1 MIAVKRAIRREGFQS
16 MTPNDIATIA
26 LSLPGATE
34 SAHFGKRDFRAP
46 KIFLSLPSPDT
57 ASLNLTPDQQLMFL
71 ALYPGEL
78 SALPN
83 KWGLRGWTT
92 LHLDRCGEATAR
104 KAIEAAWNNVAPAKF
119 RTVRP

>member
-1 MIAVKRAIRREGFQS
+1 
-16 MTPNDIATIA
+16 MTQDDIAAIA

-46 KIFLSLPSPDT
+46 KIFMSLPSPDT
-57 ASLNLTPDQQLMFL
+57 ANLNFTPDQQLMFL
-71 ALYPGEL
+71 GLYPEAF

-92 LHLDRCGEATAR
+92 LHLDRADEAAAR
-104 KAIEAAWNNVAPAKF
+104 KAVEAAWNNVAPRKLRDI
-119 RTVRP
+119 RT

>member
-1 MIAVKRAIRREGFQS
+1 
-16 MTPNDIATIA
+16 MTHDDIATIA

-46 KIFLSLPSPDT
+46 KIFMSLPSPD
-57 ASLNLTPDQQLMFL
+57 AANLNFTPDQQLMFL
-71 ALYPGEL
+71 GLYPEAF

-92 LHLDRCGEATAR
+92 LHLDRCDEATAR
-104 KAIEAAWNNVAPAKF
+104 KAVEAAWNNVAPKKF
-119 RTVRP
+119 RDVRT

>member
-1 MIAVKRAIRREGFQS
+1 
-16 MTPNDIATIA
+16 MTHNDIAAIA

-46 KIFLSLPSPDT
+46 KIFMSLPTEIT
-57 ASLNLTPDQQLMFL
+57 ANLNLKPDQQLML
-71 ALYPGEL
+71 LGLYRSEF

-92 LHLDRCGEATAR
+92 MHLDRCNKTTAEM
-104 KAIEAAWNNVAPAKF
+104 AVEMAWRNVASKKLLEQKSP
-119 RTVRP
+119 